1 MLARLGSIAVPCYKN
16 KRVKIE
22 APQNIIS
29 KNMSVALSMSIRFR
43 LNNLVKCIPRHW
55 SNVNGRLIHTNRY
68 QNIEFNYYSTY

>member
-22 APQNIIS
+22 APQN
-29 KNMSVALSMSIRFR
+29 MSVALSTSIRFR
-43 LNNLVKCIPRHW
+43 LNNLVKCIPRHC